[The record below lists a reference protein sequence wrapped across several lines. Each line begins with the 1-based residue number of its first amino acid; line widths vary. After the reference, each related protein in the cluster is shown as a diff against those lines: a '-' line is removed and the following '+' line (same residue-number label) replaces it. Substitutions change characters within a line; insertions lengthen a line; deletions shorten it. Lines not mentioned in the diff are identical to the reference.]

1 MIIYIGNSILGLMYL
16 IPQFLKDKSFPVAY
30 KLLAVSLF
38 LGALLPEYLTVII
51 PFVVFVFC
59 VTRKNTERI
68 SLKGDKFLIIM
79 SVYAV
84 YLAVTAFWAKVPKAS
99 VMMGIIW
106 IGATVCAMTII
117 SLCDTREKIENIM
130 LCLVGTAAANS
141 IIAIIQMCFMAVGRS
156 DLFPNPLYQKL
167 DEFVYGL
174 VNYDFFFEEVRDRV
188 AACFENPLIF
198 ATFLVMVFPIAAY
211 CCFYTATK
219 KRRAFSII
227 CSLLIFFGILF
238 TFLRGA
244 AVAIIVSFMVL
255 SFAGKKPA
263 KFMSGLAAA
272 ASLIIM
278 VTIFERR
285 GVAASQDLSTNYRIG
300 LWGCTFGL
308 IKGNFLFGVG
318 AGYNNVTGYLFENG
332 LEFSHSH
339 NLFIEV
345 LAEGGIIGLGLFGV
359 LLSVVAYDFFK
370 LCRMTGWY
378 RSYGIAFLSSLSGFT
393 VMSLFD
399 NTLCTPKQ
407 ILCFSVLAGF
417 MQAALR
423 IKTKTSGD
431 RKNEGTT

>member
-1 MIIYIGNSILGLMYL
+1 MRL
-16 IPQFLKDKSFPVAY
+16 IPQFLKDKSFPVTY
-30 KLLAVSLF
+30 KILAVSLL
-38 LGALLPEYLTVII
+38 LGSLLPEYLTVII
-51 PFVVFVFC
+51 PFVIFASC
-59 VTRKNTERI
+59 IIRKKPQRL
-68 SLKGDKFLIIM
+68 SVGADKFLIAM

-99 VMMGIIW
+99 ATMGFVW
-106 IGATVCAMTII
+106 ICAAICAMTVI

-130 LCLVGTAAANS
+130 LCLVGSAAANS
-141 IIAIIQMCFMAVGRS
+141 VIGIVQMCFMAIGRS
-156 DLFPNPLYQKL
+156 DLFPNPLYQKA

-174 VNYDFFFEEVRDRV
+174 INYEYFVEEVQDRV

-219 KRRAFSII
+219 KRRVFSII
-227 CSLLIFFGILF
+227 SSLLIFFGILF

-263 KFMSGLAAA
+263 KFMSGVAA
-272 ASLIIM
+272 ASSLIILI
-278 VTIFERR
+278 TIFERR
-285 GVAASQDLSTNYRIG
+285 GVSASQDLSTNYRIG

-308 IKGNFLFGVG
+308 IKDNFLLGVG

-332 LEFSHSH
+332 LRFSHSH

-345 LAEGGIIGLGLFGV
+345 LAEGGIIGLGLFAI
-359 LLSVVAYDFFK
+359 LLLIIVCDFVK
-370 LCRMTGWY
+370 LCRMSGWH
-378 RSYGIAFLSSLSGFT
+378 RSYGIAFLSSFLGFA
-393 VMSLFD
+393 VMSMFD

-407 ILCFSVLAGF
+407 ILCFAVLAGC
-417 MQAALR
+417 MQAVIR
-423 IKTKTSGD
+423 IKTKNTGES
-431 RKNEGTT
+431 KQ

>member
-1 MIIYIGNSILGLMYL
+1 MYL

-51 PFVVFVFC
+51 PFVVFVFY

-68 SLKGDKFLIIM
+68 SLKGDKFLIVM

-198 ATFLVMVFPIAAY
+198 ATFLVNPWHN
-211 CCFYTATK
+211 
-219 KRRAFSII
+219 KRR
-227 CSLLIFFGILF
+227 
-238 TFLRGA
+238 
-244 AVAIIVSFMVL
+244 
-255 SFAGKKPA
+255 
-263 KFMSGLAAA
+263 
-272 ASLIIM
+272 
-278 VTIFERR
+278 
-285 GVAASQDLSTNYRIG
+285 
-300 LWGCTFGL
+300 
-308 IKGNFLFGVG
+308 
-318 AGYNNVTGYLFENG
+318 
-332 LEFSHSH
+332 
-339 NLFIEV
+339 
-345 LAEGGIIGLGLFGV
+345 
-359 LLSVVAYDFFK
+359 
-370 LCRMTGWY
+370 
-378 RSYGIAFLSSLSGFT
+378 
-393 VMSLFD
+393 
-399 NTLCTPKQ
+399 
-407 ILCFSVLAGF
+407 
-417 MQAALR
+417 
-423 IKTKTSGD
+423 
-431 RKNEGTT
+431 

>member
-1 MIIYIGNSILGLMYL
+1 MRL
-16 IPQFLKDKSFPVAY
+16 IPQFLKDKNFPVTY
-30 KLLAVSLF
+30 KILAVSLL
-38 LGALLPEYLTVII
+38 LGSLLPEYLTVII
-51 PFVVFVFC
+51 PFVIFASC
-59 VTRKNTERI
+59 IIRKKPQRL
-68 SLKGDKFLIIM
+68 SVGADKFLIAM

-99 VMMGIIW
+99 ATMGFVW
-106 IGATVCAMTII
+106 ICAAICAMTVI

-130 LCLVGTAAANS
+130 LCLVGSAAANS
-141 IIAIIQMCFMAVGRS
+141 VIGIVQMCFMAIGRS
-156 DLFPNPLYQKL
+156 DLFPNPLYQKA

-174 VNYDFFFEEVRDRV
+174 INYEYFVEEVQDRV

-219 KRRAFSII
+219 KRRVFSII
-227 CSLLIFFGILF
+227 SSLLIFFGILF

-263 KFMSGLAAA
+263 KFMSGVAA
-272 ASLIIM
+272 ASSLIILI
-278 VTIFERR
+278 TIFERR
-285 GVAASQDLSTNYRIG
+285 GVSASQDLSTNYRIG

-308 IKGNFLFGVG
+308 IKDNFLLGVG

-332 LEFSHSH
+332 LRFSHSH

-345 LAEGGIIGLGLFGV
+345 LAEGGIRGLGLFAI
-359 LLSVVAYDFFK
+359 LLLLIVCDCVK
-370 LCRMTGWY
+370 LCRLSGWHS
-378 RSYGIAFLSSLSGFT
+378 SYGIAFLSSFLGFA
-393 VMSLFD
+393 VMSMFD

-407 ILCFSVLAGF
+407 ILCFAVLAGC
-417 MQAALR
+417 MQAVIR
-423 IKTKTSGD
+423 IKTKNTGES
-431 RKNEGTT
+431 KQ

>member
-1 MIIYIGNSILGLMYL
+1 MYL

-38 LGALLPEYLTVII
+38 LGTLLPEYLTVII

-84 YLAVTAFWAKVPKAS
+84 YLAVTAFWANVPKAS

-106 IGATVCAMTII
+106 IGATVYAMTII

-167 DEFVYGL
+167 DELVYGL
-174 VNYDFFFEEVRDRV
+174 LSYDFFFEEVRDRV

-198 ATFLVMVFPIAAY
+198 ATFLVMVFPMAAY

-263 KFMSGLAAA
+263 KFMSG
-272 ASLIIM
+272 
-278 VTIFERR
+278 
-285 GVAASQDLSTNYRIG
+285 VAASQDLSTNYRIG

-308 IKGNFLFGVG
+308 IKDNFLLGVG

-359 LLSVVAYDFFK
+359 LLSVMAYDFVK
-370 LCRMTGWY
+370 LCRLTGWY
-378 RSYGIAFLSSLSGFT
+378 RSYGIAFLSSLSGFA

-407 ILCFSVLAGF
+407 ILCFAVLAGC

>member
-1 MIIYIGNSILGLMYL
+1 MRL
-16 IPQFLKDKSFPVAY
+16 IPQFLKEKNFPVTY
-30 KLLAVSLF
+30 KILAVSLL
-38 LGALLPEYLTVII
+38 LGSLLPEYLTVII
-51 PFVVFVFC
+51 PFVILASC
-59 VTRKNTERI
+59 IIRKKPQRL
-68 SLKGDKFLIIM
+68 SVGADKFLIAM

-99 VMMGIIW
+99 ATMGFVW
-106 IGATVCAMTII
+106 ICAAICAMTVI

-130 LCLVGTAAANS
+130 LCLVGSAAANS
-141 IIAIIQMCFMAVGRS
+141 VTGIVQMCFMAIGRS
-156 DLFPNPLYQKL
+156 DLFPNPLYQKA

-174 VNYDFFFEEVRDRV
+174 INYEYFVEEVQDRV

-219 KRRAFSII
+219 KRRVFSII
-227 CSLLIFFGILF
+227 SSLLIFFGILF

-263 KFMSGLAAA
+263 KFMSGVAA
-272 ASLIIM
+272 ASSLIILI
-278 VTIFERR
+278 TIFERR
-285 GVAASQDLSTNYRIG
+285 GVSASQDLSTNYRIG

-308 IKGNFLFGVG
+308 IKDNFILGVG

-332 LEFSHSH
+332 LRFSHSH

-345 LAEGGIIGLGLFGV
+345 LAEGGIIGLGLFAI
-359 LLSVVAYDFFK
+359 LLLIIVCDFVK
-370 LCRMTGWY
+370 LCRMSGWH
-378 RSYGIAFLSSLSGFT
+378 RSYGIAFLSSFLGFA
-393 VMSLFD
+393 VMSMFD

-407 ILCFSVLAGF
+407 ILCFAVLAGC
-417 MQAALR
+417 MQAVIR
-423 IKTKTSGD
+423 IKTKNTGES
-431 RKNEGTT
+431 KQ